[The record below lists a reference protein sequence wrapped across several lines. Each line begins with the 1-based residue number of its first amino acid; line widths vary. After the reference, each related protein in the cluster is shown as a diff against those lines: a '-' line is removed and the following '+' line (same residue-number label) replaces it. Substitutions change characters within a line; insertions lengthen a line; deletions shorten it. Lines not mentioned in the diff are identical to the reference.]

1 MVKTAECPGMRSRLG
16 MRCEPM
22 LAAGE
27 SSFASAVKSAGVIEI
42 VTIDEDSAVGDVRVV
57 VENDSVVVP
66 VGSPVFPAPAKSS
79 KEANPKA
86 KTKCNSRAAN
96 VEAWVRIPARPDPDG
111 PALNQPGVIL
121 RHVNNLRIGWFDH
134 DGLPLLAHLFLRG
147 TL

>member
-27 SSFASAVKSAGVIEI
+27 SSFASAMKSASVIEI
-42 VTIDEDSAVGDVRVV
+42 ITIDEDSAVGDVRVV

-66 VGSPVFPAPAKSS
+66 VGSPVSPAPAKPS

-86 KTKCNSRAAN
+86 KTKCNSRAADLQSS
-96 VEAWVRIPARPDPDG
+96 VRIPAWPDPDG
-111 PALNQPGVIL
+111 AAINE
-121 RHVNNLRIGWFDH
+121 
-134 DGLPLLAHLFLRG
+134 
-147 TL
+147 